1 MGFQTIVDLIGS
13 SVIFGWLFL
22 ITMTASTGNKED
34 FQANQGELLCQ
45 QNLVELTKL
54 LEYDFRKIGFCKEP
68 DRLPNPTLAILLAD
82 STRIKF
88 LTDLDLD
95 GTGPDGFVDSLYYYL
110 GPLGEIRGGMNN
122 PRVRILYRAVN
133 NLPVAGSNLGVT
145 NFKLTYYDRFNNVIP
160 TPVLPAQLQSIF
172 SIQISLS
179 VENVVASAIVETAP
193 QNTQFQTAFW
203 QQRRLSSRN
212 YQNR

>member
-1 MGFQTIVDLIGS
+1 MGFQAVIDLIGS

-22 ITMTASTGNKED
+22 ITITASVSNKED
-34 FQANQGELLCQ
+34 FQSNQGELLCQ

-54 LEYDFRKIGFCKEP
+54 LEYDFRKIGYCKEP

-95 GTGPDGFVDSLYYYL
+95 GTGPDGFVDSLYYFL
-110 GPLGEIRGGMNN
+110 GPTGQIRGGMNN
-122 PRVRILYRAVN
+122 PRVRILYRQVN

-145 NFKLTYYDRFNNVIP
+145 NFRLTYFTKFNDTLA
-160 TPVLPAQLQSIF
+160 TPVAAANLQKIF
-172 SIQISLS
+172 SIQISMS
-179 VENVVASAIVETAP
+179 VENTVASAIVETAP
-193 QNTQFQTAFW
+193 QNTQFQSAFW

-212 YQNR
+212 YTNR

>member
-1 MGFQTIVDLIGS
+1 MGLQVIMDLLGS
-13 SVIFGWLFL
+13 TVIFGWLFL
-22 ITMTASTGNKED
+22 ITITANVSNKEN
-34 FQANQGELLCQ
+34 FQSNQGELLCQ

-82 STRIKF
+82 SNRIKF

-110 GPLGEIRGGMNN
+110 GPAGQIHGMNN
-122 PRVRILYRAVN
+122 PHARILYRVVN
-133 NLPVAGSNLGVT
+133 NQPALGSNLGVT
-145 NFKLTYYDRFNNVIP
+145 NFRLTYFTKFNDTLA
-160 TPVLPAQLQSIF
+160 TPVTQLNLQKIY
-172 SIQISLS
+172 SIQISMS

-212 YQNR
+212 YTNR

>member
-1 MGFQTIVDLIGS
+1 MGFQTVIDLIGS

-22 ITMTASTGNKED
+22 ITITANVSNKED
-34 FQANQGELLCQ
+34 FQSNQGELLCQ

-68 DRLPNPTLAILLAD
+68 DRLPNPTLAIRLAD

-95 GTGPDGFVDSLYYYL
+95 GTGPDGIVDSLYYYL
-110 GPLGEIRGGMNN
+110 GPAGEIRGGMNN

-133 NLPVAGSNLGVT
+133 DLPVAGSNLGVT

-160 TPVLPAQLQSIF
+160 TPVSGPNLQSIF

-179 VENVVASAIVETAP
+179 VENIVASAIVETAP
-193 QNTQFQTAFW
+193 QNTQFQSAFW

>member
-1 MGFQTIVDLIGS
+1 MGFQAIIDLIGS

-22 ITMTASTGNKED
+22 ITITAQVSNKED
-34 FQANQGELLCQ
+34 FQSNQGEVLCQ

-88 LTDLDLD
+88 LTDLDID
-95 GTGPDGFVDSLYYYL
+95 GSGPDGFVDSLYYYL
-110 GPLGEIRGGMNN
+110 GPPGHGGGGMNN
-122 PRVRILYRAVN
+122 PRVRILYRVVN
-133 NLPVAGSNLGVT
+133 NQPALGSNLGVT
-145 NFKLTYYDRFNNVIP
+145 NFRLTYYTKFNDTLK
-160 TPVLPAQLQSIF
+160 TPVAQADLQKIY
-172 SIQISLS
+172 SIQISMS

-212 YQNR
+212 YTNR

>member
-1 MGFQTIVDLIGS
+1 MGLQTVIDLIGS
-13 SVIFGWLFL
+13 TVIFGWLFL
-22 ITMTASTGNKED
+22 ITITANGANRED
-34 FQANQGELLCQ
+34 FQSNQGELLCQ

-95 GTGPDGFVDSLYYYL
+95 GTGPDGNVDSLYYYL
-110 GPLGEIRGGMNN
+110 GPPGAAGAGDN
-122 PRVRILYRAVN
+122 PRVCILYRVVN
-133 NLPVAGSNLGVT
+133 NQPVAGSNLGVT
-145 NFKLTYYDRFNNVIP
+145 NFRLTYYDRFNNVIP
-160 TPVLPAQLQSIF
+160 VPVAQPNLQSIF

-179 VENVVASAIVETAP
+179 VENTIASALAETSP
-193 QNTQFQTAFW
+193 QNTQYQSAFW

>member
-1 MGFQTIVDLIGS
+1 MGLQTVIDLIGS
-13 SVIFGWLFL
+13 TVIFGWLFL
-22 ITMTASTGNKED
+22 ITITASGANKED
-34 FQANQGELLCQ
+34 FQVSQGELLCQ

-68 DRLPNPTLAILLAD
+68 NRLPNPTLAVLLAD

-110 GPLGEIRGGMNN
+110 GPPGAAGAGAN
-122 PRVRILYRAVN
+122 PRVRVLYRVVN
-133 NLPVAGSNLGVT
+133 NLPAAGSSLGVT
-145 NFKLTYYDRFNNVIP
+145 NFRLTYYTKFNDTLA
-160 TPVLPAQLQSIF
+160 TPVAAADLQKIF
-172 SIQISLS
+172 SIQISMS
-179 VENVVASAIVETAP
+179 VENMIASALVETAP
-193 QNTQFQTAFW
+193 QNTQYQSAFW

>member
-22 ITMTASTGNKED
+22 ITITASTSNKED

-54 LEYDFRKIGFCKEP
+54 IEYDFRKIGFCKEP

-95 GTGPDGFVDSLYYYL
+95 GTGPDGNIDSLYYYL
-110 GPLGEIRGGMNN
+110 GPTGQMRGMNN
-122 PRVRILYRAVN
+122 PRVRMLYRVVN
-133 NLPVAGSNLGVT
+133 NLPAAGSNLGVT
-145 NFKLTYYDRFNNVIP
+145 NFKLTYYDRFNVPIA
-160 TPVLPAQLQSIF
+160 TPVVQADLQKIF
-172 SIQISLS
+172 SIQISMS
-179 VENVVASAIVETAP
+179 VENVVASAISETAP
-193 QNTQFQTAFW
+193 MNTQFQTAFW

>member
-1 MGFQTIVDLIGS
+1 MGFQTIIDLIAS

-22 ITMTASTGNKED
+22 MTITNKQANNED

-54 LEYDFRKIGFCKEP
+54 LEYDFRKIGYCKEP

-95 GTGPDGFVDSLYYYL
+95 GTGPDGFPDSLYYYL
-110 GPLGEIRGGMNN
+110 GAPGGMMNN
-122 PRVRILYRAVN
+122 ANTCILYRVVN
-133 NLPVAGSNLGVT
+133 NLPAYGSNLGVT
-145 NFKLTYYDRFNNVIP
+145 SFKLTYYDQNNNILP
-160 TPVLPAQLQSIF
+160 TPVPQAQLQTIY
-172 SIQISLS
+172 SIQISMS
-179 VENVVASAIVETAP
+179 VQNVVASALSATAP
-193 QNTQFQTAFW
+193 INQQFQTAFY
-203 QQRRLSSRN
+203 QQRRLSTVN
-212 YQNR
+212 YMNR

>member
-1 MGFQTIVDLIGS
+1 MGIQTVIDLIGS
-13 SVIFGWLFL
+13 TVIFGWLFM
-22 ITMTASTGNKED
+22 ITITANGVTRED
-34 FQANQGELLCQ
+34 FQSNQGELLCQ

-95 GTGPDGFVDSLYYYL
+95 GTGPDGNVDSLYYYL
-110 GPLGEIRGGMNN
+110 GPPGAAGTGNN
-122 PRVRILYRAVN
+122 PRARILYRVVN
-133 NLPVAGSNLGVT
+133 NLPAAGSSMGVT
-145 NFKLTYYDRFNNVIP
+145 NFRLTYYTRFNDTLV
-160 TPVLPAQLQSIF
+160 TPVVQADLQKIF

-179 VENVVASAIVETAP
+179 VENMIASALAETAP
-193 QNTQFQTAFW
+193 QNTQYQSAFW